1 MTEKS
6 KESELKAKYK
16 MPYERIFDDK
26 KKNSLL
32 IALLV

>member
-16 MPYERIFDDK
+16 MHYERIFNDK
-26 KKNSLL
+26 KK
-32 IALLV
+32 IVY